1 MAEKQDSTLIEKTKE
16 VLEDFN
22 KEIKNIINL
31 ANSSL
36 DELMKEKDSFFEK
49 LKIIGI
55 NKLNENEAKIDDLN
69 QEFNEI
75 TNLNI
80 EIKNNLNEKLENIK
94 EEITFK
100 IDNVSDSL
108 NFNINNLIKE
118 LSDEDNSTSKDSNN
132 ISVLTGLENEF
143 EPNNYRRYKMNSL
156 ILKYIYIF

>member
-1 MAEKQDSTLIEKTKE
+1 MKKQKKYRKSKNDL
-16 VLEDFN
+16 LEDFN
-22 KEIKNIINL
+22 KEIKNIINV

-36 DELMKEKDSFFEK
+36 GELMKEKDSFFEK
-49 LKIIGI
+49 LKKIGI

-100 IDNVSDSL
+100 IDNVSDFF

-132 ISVLTGLENEF
+132 IIKDSLQLY
-143 EPNNYRRYKMNSL
+143 NNINTLSNL
-156 ILKYIYIF
+156 LFL